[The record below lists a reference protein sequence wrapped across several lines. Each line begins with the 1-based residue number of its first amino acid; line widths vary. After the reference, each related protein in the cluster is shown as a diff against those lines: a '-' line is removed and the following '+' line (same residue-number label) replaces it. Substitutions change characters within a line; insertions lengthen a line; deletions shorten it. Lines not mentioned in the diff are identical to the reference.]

1 MKKIFMFLGVII
13 LILSMSSCASYEL
26 TSEEKEKINNAFE
39 KYIEK
44 QDITTPL
51 SFELKKCYG
60 KYNEG
65 YVVLYKSNHISPTYR
80 KDTINNVEIKYAPN
94 EQMFVY
100 FEEKIYSLKDAYLNI
115 LIQTKELTLISS
127 KYMFYNVQAECEEI
141 GQEIVLEEK
150 ILYSEE
156 NHIEPSYFYIGFYA
170 DNNFLHSSIELE
182 DIKINLKIK
191 ELIWGTS
198 ALYKEHS
205 KNGFFPPN
213 FRHIYII
220 KLEEPIEYKETMI
233 EVIRELEKFDFV
245 YEVRLDVWV
254 LG

>member
-13 LILSMSSCASYEL
+13 LILSMSSCTSYEL

-156 NHIEPSYFYIGFYA
+156 NYRDDNYSGMAISI
-170 DNNFLHSSIELE
+170 DNNFLHSPVELENIEISIEIDRLYWVTERDYGTPQELE
-182 DIKINLKIK
+182 PDFRHYYIIYFEKTISDKETVLKI
-191 ELIWGTS
+191 
-198 ALYKEHS
+198 
-205 KNGFFPPN
+205 
-213 FRHIYII
+213 
-220 KLEEPIEYKETMI
+220 
-233 EVIRELEKFDFV
+233 IRELEKHDFV
-245 YEVRLDVWV
+245 YKVDIYWSILW
-254 LG
+254 